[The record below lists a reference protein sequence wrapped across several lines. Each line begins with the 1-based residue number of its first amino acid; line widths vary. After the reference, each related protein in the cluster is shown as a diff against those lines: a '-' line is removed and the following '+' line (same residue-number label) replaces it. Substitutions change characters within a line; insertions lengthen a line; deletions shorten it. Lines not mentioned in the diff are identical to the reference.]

1 MTDII
6 HINTNRIQ
14 ELLCQA
20 EEYSVVA
27 GDMRKQMNS
36 KIANIRVPNEST
48 MAAGIVSQLFRALD
62 TAEIVC
68 KYADEFIKLAA
79 TTESS
84 IDNLKIALAM
94 MEPRNAIAHETRLLA
109 DRLRHKNE

>member
-6 HINTNRIQ
+6 QTNADRIQ
-14 ELLCQA
+14 ELFGQS
-20 EEYSVVA
+20 EQHT
-27 GDMRKQMNS
+27 MRIQMES
-36 KIANIRVPNEST
+36 EIANCQIKYDSVLY
-48 MAAGIVSQLFRALD
+48 AGIVRPLFRALD

-94 MEPRNAIAHETRLLA
+94 VEPRNAIANETRLLA

>member
-6 HINTNRIQ
+6 HANADRIQ
-14 ELLCQA
+14 ELFGQS
-20 EEYSVVA
+20 EEYSVAA
-27 GDMRKQMNS
+27 GDMRKQMNI
-36 KIANIRVPNEST
+36 KIANIRVQNEIT
-48 MAAGIVSQLFRALD
+48 MAAGIIRPLFRTLD
-62 TAEIVC
+62 MAEIVC